1 MTNMTK
7 TDNRWTLE
15 EFEMQI
21 ADMMDAW
28 KAGDDGKVVP
38 LHRAVA

>member
-1 MTNMTK
+1 MTK

-21 ADMMDAW
+21 ADMMDAAY
-28 KAGDDGKVVP
+28 KTPVR
-38 LHRAVA
+38 LHLDPWRR